1 MGASFL
7 QSTSKSAALL
17 NAVKKYTGSNV
28 DGYQKDEVVSLLQG
42 KNPFGDYSGRS
53 GEIIGILK
61 AMKDEM
67 DGDLNGAISAEEAAA
82 AGFEELKAAKT
93 AEIAAAG
100 EAIESK

>member
-67 DGDLNGAISAEEAAA
+67 DKDLNGAVADEESAQSAHETMVSAKKAEISAA
-82 AGFEELKAAKT
+82 
-93 AEIAAAG
+93 
-100 EAIESK
+100 S